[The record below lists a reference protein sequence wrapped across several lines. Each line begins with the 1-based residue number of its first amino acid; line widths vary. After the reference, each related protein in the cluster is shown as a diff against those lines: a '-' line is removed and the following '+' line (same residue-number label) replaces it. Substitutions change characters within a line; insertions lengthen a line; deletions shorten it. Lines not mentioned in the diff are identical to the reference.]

1 MADDRPAQIGQV
13 LHGFPFAEGFLRL
26 VFTQQAATRRVG
38 QAQTGLGLG
47 LAHRQQ
53 SHPSRVAPR
62 TVAGGIHAGPHRR
75 QVVPEIFDG
84 SCLRIAAMLA
94 VAGLGGRG
102 GQHWPG
108 SFSLLMI
115 MGSAAG
121 AAVVGR
127 PRRGSVPLS
136 TAWAARPTTRPQ
148 NAPPMPSSVILAA
161 AARKVISDA
170 SRVFTSAR
178 AVAKLPPMVPS
189 SAGPASVVMKVAGKT
204 MKPPASVTPN
214 TPTRM

>member
-62 TVAGGIHAGPHRR
+62 
-75 QVVPEIFDG
+75 
-84 SCLRIAAMLA
+84 
-94 VAGLGGRG
+94 
-102 GQHWPG
+102 
-108 SFSLLMI
+108 
-115 MGSAAG
+115 
-121 AAVVGR
+121 AVVGR

-189 SAGPASVVMKVAGKT
+189 SARPASVVMKVAGKT

>member
-53 SHPSRVAPR
+53 SHPSRSAPR
-62 TVAGGIHAGPHRR
+62 TEAGGIHAAPHRR

-102 GQHWPG
+102 LQHWPG
-108 SFSLLMI
+108 CFPPFLSSARRPGAGGGI
-115 MGSAAG
+115 SAA
-121 AAVVGR
+121 
-127 PRRGSVPLS
+127 P
-136 TAWAARPTTRPQ
+136 
-148 NAPPMPSSVILAA
+148 
-161 AARKVISDA
+161 
-170 SRVFTSAR
+170 RVFTSAR

-189 SAGPASVVMKVAGKT
+189 SARPASVVMKVAGKT
-204 MKPPASVTPN
+204 MKTPASVTPN